1 MGFATGLKKIQEATA
16 PKSNGEGFAN
26 RLKVDDGQQI
36 LFRII
41 NEFDEDSKEYD
52 EERGL
57 AGVVE
62 QHQSPSAWYK
72 KAQCTMDE
80 YGKCY
85 ACERSKH
92 YWSIK
97 DEKNAKA
104 WRAKQRLY
112 FNVIAKNEDG
122 EDTVYFYD
130 VATFR
135 SPVYESLMEHF
146 MDYGSVSNKL
156 WKLKRKGGG
165 QFDTTYTLTAQ
176 PEDKTPYEWP
186 ADLKP
191 YALDDL
197 VPYVPYEEQEA
208 FYGAG
213 AAEEP
218 VEDSSP
224 VDENAWL

>member
-104 WRAKQRLY
+104 WRAKSGRL
-112 FNVIAKNEDG
+112 F
-122 EDTVYFYD
+122 
-130 VATFR
+130 
-135 SPVYESLMEHF
+135 ESLRCAATRCRSEEVAICF
-146 MDYGSVSNKL
+146 NNDAACALPRCPKS
-156 WKLKRKGGG
+156 
-165 QFDTTYTLTAQ
+165 
-176 PEDKTPYEWP
+176 P
-186 ADLKP
+186 AIRRLSM
-191 YALDDL
+191 
-197 VPYVPYEEQEA
+197 
-208 FYGAG
+208 AG
-213 AAEEP
+213 
-218 VEDSSP
+218 
-224 VDENAWL
+224 